1 MASRPACDRHPN
13 LQMIRCSA
21 SGYECPVP
29 GCDRHCDDNGY
40 FDIEVKSGTKDGTL
54 TRQALVREAIM
65 DAIRDRGPS
74 ILPGE
79 QK

>member
-1 MASRPACDRHPN
+1 MAPRPACDRHPN

-21 SGYECPVP
+21 SGYECPVS

-54 TRQALVREAIM
+54 TRQALVARQSWMRFGIG
-65 DAIRDRGPS
+65 DRRS
-74 ILPGE
+74 
-79 QK
+79 

>member
-1 MASRPACDRHPN
+1 MASRPACYRHPN
-13 LQMIRCSA
+13 LQMIRCST

-29 GCDRHCDDNGY
+29 GCDRHCDDNGC
-40 FDIEVKSGTKDGTL
+40 FDIEVKSGTKDGML

-65 DAIRDRGPS
+65 ESIRDRGPS
-74 ILPGE
+74 ILPGK